1 MVVLSHIDD
10 LPGTWNF
17 RDIGGIPTSTG
28 PVRHG
33 RVFRSAVLSELG
45 PVGREA
51 LENLGVTNVFDLRGD
66 REIAKDGADQVPDSV
81 IVSVTPFH
89 PEEDETP
96 VHEAAEDA
104 PLAPA
109 DRIRRYYAAM
119 PTFGPA
125 QKSVAEV
132 LRTIA
137 DGPGNVLVHCAA
149 GKDRTGWTIAT
160 LLTAID
166 ADRDAVLADYLLSN
180 AAIESLR
187 EWMRVQ
193 YGDEFDD
200 DREILGVD
208 PSYLQAAFD
217 SADRNFGSFIGY
229 LDAIG
234 VDAGVRERLRHRLV
248 G

>member
-1 MVVLSHIDD
+1 MSSTPSGISARDLRKSYPAGRGAPRIAALDGLSIEVEA
-10 LPGTWNF
+10 GTIF
-17 RDIGGIPTSTG
+17 G
-28 PVRHG
+28 
-33 RVFRSAVLSELG
+33 LLG
-45 PVGREA
+45 P
-51 LENLGVTNVFDLRGD
+51 N
-66 REIAKDGADQVPDSV
+66 GAGKSTTVKILSTLSRAESGTAQVAGIDV
-81 IVSVTPFH
+81 ARH
-89 PEEDETP
+89 PER
-96 VHEAAEDA
+96 V
-104 PLAPA
+104 
-109 DRIRRYYAAM
+109 RRVIG
-119 PTFGPA
+119 FVA

-217 SADRNFGSFIGY
+217 SADRNFGSFTGY

-234 VDAGVRERLRHRLV
+234 VDADVRERLCHRLV